1 MIRKAMPAAGSAPS
15 PRSANRRTAPKEA
28 AMSSTLTAR
37 QEQVLD
43 CIRESQME
51 TGMAP
56 TRAEIAERMGFQS
69 KNAASDHLRALER
82 KGYIKLHG
90 DRSRGIQLLDNAL
103 WSGDDE
109 LPIVGKVAA
118 GTPIEAVE
126 NMERTVPVPQ
136 GLFRQRP
143 TYLLRVQGDSMIEAG
158 IFDGDLIAVR
168 KSQTARSGEIVVAR
182 IDDEVTVKTLKL
194 NRASATLLPAN
205 DAYEPIR
212 VPADELIIEGI
223 FVGLIRDPNAN

>member
-1 MIRKAMPAAGSAPS
+1 
-15 PRSANRRTAPKEA
+15 
-28 AMSSTLTAR
+28 MSSTLTAR

>member
-1 MIRKAMPAAGSAPS
+1 
-15 PRSANRRTAPKEA
+15 
-28 AMSSTLTAR
+28 MSSTLTAR
-37 QEQVLD
+37 QQQVLD
-43 CIRESQME
+43 CIRESQSE

-90 DRSRGIQLLDNAL
+90 DRSRGIQLLNSAF
-103 WSGDDE
+103 WGSEDE
-109 LPIVGKVAA
+109 LPVVGKVAA
-118 GTPIEAVE
+118 GSPIEAVE
-126 NMERTVPVPQ
+126 NLERTVPVPQ

-143 TYLLRVQGDSMIEAG
+143 TYLLRVQGDSMIDAG

-194 NRASATLLPAN
+194 NRNNATLLPAN
-205 DAYEPIR
+205 EAYQPIR

-223 FVGLIRDPNAN
+223 FVGLIRDTTAH

>member
-1 MIRKAMPAAGSAPS
+1 
-15 PRSANRRTAPKEA
+15 
-28 AMSSTLTAR
+28 MSSTLTAR
-37 QEQVLD
+37 QEQVLA
-43 CIRESQME
+43 CIRESQTE
-51 TGMAP
+51 IGMAP

-82 KGYIKLHG
+82 KGYIKLHS
-90 DRSRGIQLLDNAL
+90 DRSRGIQLLENAFP
-103 WSGDDE
+103 DHQDE

-126 NMERTVPVPQ
+126 NMERTVPVPL

-168 KSQTARSGEIVVAR
+168 KSETARSGEIVVAR
-182 IDDEVTVKTLKL
+182 IDNEVTVKTLKL

-212 VPADELIIEGI
+212 VPADELIIEGV
-223 FVGLIRDPNAN
+223 FVGLIRDPNAY